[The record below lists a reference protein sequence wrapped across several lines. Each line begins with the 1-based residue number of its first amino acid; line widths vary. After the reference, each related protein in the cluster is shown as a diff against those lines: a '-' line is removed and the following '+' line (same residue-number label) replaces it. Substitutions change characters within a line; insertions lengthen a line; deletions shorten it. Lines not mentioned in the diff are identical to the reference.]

1 MRVAPQ
7 HARAAHPG
15 RACEQVDRNEDMLRS
30 CLRAVDAL
38 NRIPNASSC
47 APFQRFMD
55 TLVAGPLAQRYA
67 AVKAERAEAEGAVP
81 DAMDTI

>member
-1 MRVAPQ
+1 MGWLCV
-7 HARAAHPG
+7 
-15 RACEQVDRNEDMLRS
+15 QVDRNEDMLRS

-67 AVKAERAEAEGAVP
+67 SVKAERAEAEGAAP
-81 DAMDTI
+81 GAMDAV

>member
-1 MRVAPQ
+1 MRMAPP
-7 HARAAHPG
+7 HARAADPS

-38 NRIPNASSC
+38 NRIPNSSSC

-55 TLVAGPLAQRYA
+55 TLGTGPLAQRYA